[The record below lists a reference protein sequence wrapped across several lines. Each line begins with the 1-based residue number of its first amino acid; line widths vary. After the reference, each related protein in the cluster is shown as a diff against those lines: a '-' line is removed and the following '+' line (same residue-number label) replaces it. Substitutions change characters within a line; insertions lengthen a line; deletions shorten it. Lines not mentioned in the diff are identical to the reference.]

1 MHKYTSKAGRGREG
15 VERWRGGEG
24 TKEPNLQ
31 GHLSKIENV
40 NNETRG
46 RRIHN
51 LECEM

>member
-1 MHKYTSKAGRGREG
+1 MHKYTSKAGRGRGSGKAE
-15 VERWRGGEG
+15 GGEG

-46 RRIHN
+46 RKIHN
-51 LECEM
+51 LECDM